1 MGLRLPRDS
10 SNILMSRMPLLAM
23 LGVSLGVLRLIVATA
38 SWSLCVLVQIS
49 KPKIS
54 TERCLVSY
62 IYMYII
68 YIGRERNRERG
79 REIERERETA
89 RANKN

>member
-1 MGLRLPRDS
+1 
-10 SNILMSRMPLLAM
+10 MPLLAM

-68 YIGRERNRERG
+68 YIY
-79 REIERERETA
+79 IYREREEQRKGKRDREREGDSTCEQ
-89 RANKN
+89 KLVCSCGLG